1 MTDIST
7 ARTPWYRPMSPRGRD
22 EPHRASTPLELLFDL
37 CFVVAIAKVGFQVE
51 QQFAHGHTAA
61 GIIGYGT
68 VFFAIW
74 WAWMNFTW
82 FASAY
87 DNDDVPYRLSVLV
100 QIAGS
105 LVLAAGVAPV
115 FDPDHSD
122 FSVLVIGYVIMRLA
136 TVSNWL
142 RAGNSDPDRRRTA
155 HRYALGV
162 VGVQALW
169 ISRLALPEG
178 VQLPSFLLLV
188 ALELAVPALAERTGI
203 TPYHPSHIA
212 ERYGLFTVIV
222 LGESVTAV
230 VRTLEAAVHEAEHKA
245 GLIGLAAAGLLILF
259 AMWWVYFDRSAVGM
273 LETLNSS
280 LLWGYGHYLIFSSIA
295 AVGAGINVRVEY
307 DVGEAHI
314 PPIGAAL
321 AVSVPVAVFLVV
333 VWALHLRHQHTP
345 IASAS
350 FPVAAVLVLGAA
362 VTGAPVQITAI
373 IMVTLVVVT
382 VATSRA
388 GSASVTPVGTP

>member
-1 MTDIST
+1 M
-7 ARTPWYRPMSPRGRD
+7 GLD
-22 EPHRASTPLELLFDL
+22 ELHLVRL
-37 CFVVAIAKVGFQVE
+37 G
-51 QQFAHGHTAA
+51 
-61 GIIGYGT
+61 
-68 VFFAIW
+68 
-74 WAWMNFTW
+74 
-82 FASAY
+82 Y

-122 FSVLVIGYVIMRLA
+122 FSVLVIGYVMRLA

-188 ALELAVPALAERTGI
+188 ALELAVPAVAERTGI

-280 LLWGYGHYLIFSSIA
+280 LLWGYGHYLIFSAIA

-307 DVGEAHI
+307 DVGETHI

-333 VWALHLRHQHTP
+333 VWVLHLRHQHTP

-373 IMVTLVVVT
+373 IMVALVVVT
-382 VATSRA
+382 VGTSRA
-388 GSASVTPVGTP
+388 GSASVIPVGRR